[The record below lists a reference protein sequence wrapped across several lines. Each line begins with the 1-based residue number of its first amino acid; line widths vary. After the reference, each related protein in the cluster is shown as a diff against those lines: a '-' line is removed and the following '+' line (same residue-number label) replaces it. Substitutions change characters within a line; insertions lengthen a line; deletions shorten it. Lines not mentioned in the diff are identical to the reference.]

1 VGPGSMSF
9 EVAGKWQIQRKNVDL
24 RARFPQV
31 FYKLSTALILRPYP
45 RRLKLPR
52 AATRGRR
59 GLGGRR
65 PESAASAARRL
76 PRLAGWPPSGV
87 AELCLREGRWL
98 PSVSSFKA
106 LRELAG
112 TAMLIAR

>member
-1 VGPGSMSF
+1 
-9 EVAGKWQIQRKNVDL
+9 L
-24 RARFPQV
+24 
-31 FYKLSTALILRPYP
+31 
-45 RRLKLPR
+45 
-52 AATRGRR
+52 
-59 GLGGRR
+59 
-65 PESAASAARRL
+65 
-76 PRLAGWPPSGV
+76 GV